1 MGTCPHCRAVTLP
14 GDAVCYTCGRFL
26 KGQGTDYAMP
36 NAPMRRGT
44 VVANGRTKNIMRRRK
59 NHQRSLL
66 MLAFVVFAFLSPQ
79 AREAAFGSVE
89 GLDSYVARLLQGS
102 MIYPMEAEFTVMR
115 SYEVENNL
123 ERDGMLVETV
133 RLPVALPS
141 VLLSP
146 LEMDGSEPVMLQRPI
161 GFTVSVGSERVNV
174 PLDGSRRERAEAWTS
189 LEGHEVWWPTTQPN
203 SQDHCPIATCVKV
216 RLNMDPGER
225 VQFTTESTV
234 SVTSHTWWDAARV
247 DDRVPGKEHGINVD
261 TSGTF
266 DDIAQRGG
274 GLRSSTFG
282 AERWY
287 ALGDGY
293 AIDAQHA
300 EVIETANAIAMR
312 LPEGRENNAYA
323 FARAAFDWM
332 HENVP
337 YDKEAATVPRT
348 GPTCLAD
355 RLGDCDEQTNAF
367 LSVVRTRGIPG
378 WYVFGALVNPLD
390 FATWEMHAWGYIMLP
405 LDSEW
410 CAAQGVLQDNC
421 YVEGSVDVVNNKW
434 LLHTTN
440 AYIDW
445 LEEPDP
451 SGQAIADAY
460 SSAVFTGSS
469 IGETPISRVM
479 TISSGPDVQLNGGTF
494 SVSQY
499 PEDLR

>member
-161 GFTVSVGSERVNV
+161 GFTVSVGSERVDV

>member
-14 GDAVCYTCGRFL
+14 GDAVCYSCGRFL
-26 KGQGTDYAMP
+26 KGEGSDYTMP

-59 NHQRSLL
+59 NHQRSLF

-89 GLDSYVARLLQGS
+89 DLDGYIARLLQGS
-102 MIYPMEAEFTVMR
+102 MIYPMEAEFTVVR
-115 SYEVENNL
+115 SYEVVNNL
-123 ERDGMLVETV
+123 EREGMLIETV

-141 VLLSP
+141 VLLNP
-146 LEMDGSEPVMLQRPI
+146 LEMDGSTPLMLQQPVA
-161 GFTVSVGSERVNV
+161 FAVTVGTERVDV
-174 PLDGSRRERAEAWTS
+174 PLDGTTRERGEAWTS
-189 LEGHEVWWPTTQPN
+189 LGGHEVWWPSTQPG
-203 SQDHCPIATCVKV
+203 SQDFCPIATCVKV
-216 RLNMDPGER
+216 RLNMDAGER
-225 VQFTTESTV
+225 VLFTTASTV
-234 SVTSHTWWDAARV
+234 SVSSHTWWDDARV
-247 DDRVPGKEHGINVD
+247 DDGIPGKNFGINVH
-261 TSGTF
+261 TSGSF
-266 DDIAQRGG
+266 DDVAQRGG
-274 GLRSSTFG
+274 GVRANTF
-282 AERWY
+282 ADDQWY
-287 ALGDGY
+287 ALSDGY

-312 LPEGRENNAYA
+312 LPEGREDNAYA
-323 FARAAFDWM
+323 FARATFDWM

-337 YDKEAATVPRT
+337 YDTEAATVPRT

-390 FATWEMHAWGYIMLP
+390 FATWELHAWGYIMLP

-410 CAAQGVLQDNC
+410 CAEQGVLHDNC
-421 YVEGSVDVVNNKW
+421 FVEAAVDVVNNKW

-445 LEEPDP
+445 VEEPDP

-460 SSAVFTGSS
+460 ASAVFTGSG
-469 IGETPISRVM
+469 IGETPISRTM
-479 TISSGPDVQLNGGTF
+479 TISTGPDVQLNGGTF